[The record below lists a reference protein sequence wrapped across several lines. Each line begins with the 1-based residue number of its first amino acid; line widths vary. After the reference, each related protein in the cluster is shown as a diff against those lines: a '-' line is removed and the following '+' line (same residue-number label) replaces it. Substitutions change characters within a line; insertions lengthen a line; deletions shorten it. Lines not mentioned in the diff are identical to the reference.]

1 MSYLSVTFTGLKHF
15 YETQQFYYSDE
26 VLFNLYNSL
35 KTKPFVILSGVS
47 GSGKSKIIDLFAG
60 HFSKEL
66 AYEGNYELVPVKPN
80 WTDSRALFG
89 YHNIIDDTY
98 AITPVVKLFLR
109 ALQNPDKPYFL
120 VLDEMNLAKVEH
132 YFSDFL
138 SLIESRKS
146 IVTESSSVTY
156 IFKEEKLSEIP
167 TLSLPALT
175 LISAIEMNL
184 FTNYASVPDI
194 RNSRLYRLWMENNP
208 GEVVKENWTPRSR
221 TEVNNKVQGQPGR
234 FAPKFFMSS
243 ANNDELYRFR
253 TESEIEE
260 LLNTPKAG
268 EPRETVL
275 KQRDVERFKN
285 ILNEYFDEVVVEETS
300 TIVQEPI
307 VLHQSNTPLKV
318 NENQPDYVN
327 DASFYDESSEIYYVP
342 NKIVIP
348 LNVYVVGTVNI
359 DETTYMFSPK
369 VLDRSNVI
377 EFNDIDLN
385 GAYGFNLNHEE
396 LSQREL
402 SLTEDELNLSIKLAT
417 SKETIW
423 VSTNYPTEFKVVVD
437 IFEILKSKNK
447 HFGYRVFNEIS
458 AYVQNYLTHLPTDVV
473 IAFDNQILQKIL
485 PKLNGDV
492 DEMEE
497 ILLNLKDTV
506 PTTFTKT
513 HKKLDEMIDTLKS
526 TGYVTFI
533 K

>member
-1 MSYLSVTFTGLKHF
+1 MSYLSVTFTGLKQF
-15 YETQQFYYSDE
+15 YKAQHFYYSDE
-26 VLFNLYNSL
+26 MLFNLYTSL

-47 GSGKSKIIDLFAG
+47 GSGKSKIIDLFATYY
-60 HFSKEL
+60 SKEM

-80 WTDSRALFG
+80 WTDSRSLFG

-138 SLIESRKS
+138 SLIESRKN

-167 TLSLPALT
+167 TLSLPDLT

-194 RNSRLYRLWMENNP
+194 RNSRLYRLWMESNP
-208 GEVVKENWTPRSR
+208 GEVIKDNWTPRSR

-253 TESEIEE
+253 TETEIEE

-268 EPRETVL
+268 EPGETVL
-275 KQRDVERFKN
+275 KQREVERFKN
-285 ILNEYFDEVVVEETS
+285 ILNGYFDKVVVEETS

-307 VLHQSNTPLKV
+307 ILHQSNTPLKV
-318 NENQPDYVN
+318 NENQPDYI
-327 DASFYDESSEIYYVP
+327 DDTLFYDESSELYYVP

-348 LNVYVVGTVNI
+348 LNVYVVGTVNV

-377 EFNDIDLN
+377 EFNDIDLHS
-385 GAYGFNLNHEE
+385 AYGFNVNDEE

-402 SLTEDELNLSIKLAT
+402 FLNEDELNLNIKLAT

-423 VSTNYPTEFKVVVD
+423 FSTNYPAEFKVVVD
-437 IFEILKSKNK
+437 IFEILKNKNK

-458 AYVQNYLTHLPTDVV
+458 SYVQNYITHLSTDVLV
-473 IAFDNQILQKIL
+473 ALDNQILQKIL
-485 PKLNGDV
+485 PKLNGDI

-497 ILLNLKDTV
+497 ILLNMKDTV
-506 PTTFTKT
+506 PATFFKT